1 MKNRLYIL
9 ITILFAAFVCFSCKS
24 EVDKAGKA
32 GAEKQKISIN
42 VKFPSLEKNILEDR
56 KAFLTDDELDE
67 IIGSY
72 SFTLTAKRNAA
83 SEAETLFSALSY
95 EELRDFS
102 DEILTGSWIF
112 TLLAYSRETRELCL
126 SGTDTATISSE
137 NVSLNFEMQYVEDA
151 AGVFEFKI
159 PIEKYTDEEDFS
171 YGYHKIVVKSFASP
185 NQDYL
190 VFPNGANKEKVST
203 AVDVNS
209 EGTGES
215 YSCTYSITLGVGKYM
230 VFIYEP
236 MSHTGLTVNDYYAYP
251 KQNELA
257 YIYGGVTTEK
267 DYTNLLANTVQD
279 VDVELYVGPGYAE
292 ELSDFSVIGAEDNQ
306 KYFPTI
312 DYDYNNETGWLTYKN
327 SHQKDLLLPK
337 LTFDDKYLIGW
348 YTDEECT
355 QKADYVNYNQCNYT
369 TDTLSSVVYF
379 WYDIAKV
386 SGKLKLYA
394 KFAPRY
400 NILIDTDG
408 GRLSYNRPNNYYDE
422 ELVAPAE
429 GSSVYTLQ
437 NCAYET
443 SVGVF
448 SADKDGYVFV
458 GWYNDSAYTSPI
470 ENSKLNINLNTTETI
485 NIYARFIESTAR
497 MDIKY
502 VYIYNDTETDITIN
516 NYEQYVQAGSARNDG
531 TVNIYLDERYT
542 PSRDGFEFLGW
553 YYDSDFE
560 NELDYDSYF
569 SRYQYILS
577 IKDFDPDKEI
587 KIYSKWFEYANDTV
601 NVTVKNYTQNNLKVK
616 MTSNSSGT
624 LSFQAV
630 SLDETNPKTYTEYVW
645 YVNGEKAQ
653 GENNDSFQYRIYE
666 TVEGVTTNFYT
677 DSSIL
682 ISFVAKINNDDASLD
697 LLLDLETEVSISF
710 AEYNSNGLKM
720 TCEEVTVVDD
730 QKITHNC
737 YKFTVS
743 SITESLVL
751 DDSYC
756 FWYMNG
762 ARQGQDALGNLTGQS
777 AFLLEKTTTLAGY
790 YLITCELL
798 ISDTNP
804 IESYSASYAFI
815 KQSN

>member
-83 SEAETLFSALSY
+83 SEAETLSSALSY

-267 DYTNLLANTVQD
+267 DYSNLLANTVQD
-279 VDVELYVGPGYAE
+279 VDVELYVGRGLEDA
-292 ELSDFSVIGAEDNQ
+292 LADLTVVGSSDHQLN
-306 KYFPTI
+306 FPTI
-312 DYDYNNETGWLTYKN
+312 EYDYNNETGWITYKN
-327 SHQKDLLLPK
+327 SQQKDLLLPK
-337 LTFDDKYLIGW
+337 LTLEDKYLIGW

-355 QKADYVNYNQCNYT
+355 QKADYVNYNKCNDT
-369 TDTLSSVVYF
+369 TDLLNSVVYF

-394 KFAPRY
+394 KFAPKY
-400 NILIDTDG
+400 DILVDTDG
-408 GRLSYNRPNNYYDE
+408 GTLNCSTEGNYIESVEDP
-422 ELVAPAE
+422 VE
-429 GSSVYTLQ
+429 GSSVYTLK
-437 NCAYET
+437 NCAFEY
-443 SVGVF
+443 
-448 SADKDGYVFV
+448 
-458 GWYNDSAYTSPI
+458 I
-470 ENSKLNINLNTTETI
+470 I
-485 NIYARFIESTAR
+485 NIYNFKASKIGVDGSATAVFIGWYLDEAHTTKATGAINKDFTGKDSDGNPLKLYAYFIDNDAT
-497 MDIKY
+497 MDVKIM
-502 VYIYNDTETDITIN
+502 DGETDITSSITQN
-516 NYEQYVQAGSARNDG
+516 SYSNYIQMNTSGRFSVSIQESATPPAKDG
-531 TVNIYLDERYT
+531 YAFT
-542 PSRDGFEFLGW
+542 GW
-553 YYDSDFE
+553 YSDPDFE
-560 NELDYDSYF
+560 NPLTYKSTYREYSYNFEGLDKFIPGGTIYIYAKYEPLVSPSLNISVQSYEENDLEL
-569 SRYQYILS
+569 
-577 IKDFDPDKEI
+577 
-587 KIYSKWFEYANDTV
+587 
-601 NVTVKNYTQNNLKVK
+601 
-616 MTSNSSGT
+616 
-624 LSFQAV
+624 
-630 SLDETNPKTYTEYVW
+630 TYTENNGVLTVTASPITTGTTYESYTW
-645 YVNGEKAQ
+645 LVNG
-653 GENNDSFQYRIYE
+653 
-666 TVEGVTTNFYT
+666 
-677 DSSIL
+677 SIL
-682 ISFVAKINNDDASLD
+682 PEENSNTLNYTLYTNEGGSQTPVYTSGSTIFISCIAKRDSDNDDRDDASLE
-697 LLLDLETEVSISF
+697 LLLDINAELEVSYEGTEDVDELIFQIQYCKGSSISDGAKKITDLAYDDFASGIPIEGLSAGEWTFRITGKRQTDEWDEELQDYLYEDVIQGTETE
-710 AEYNSNGLKM
+710 
-720 TCEEVTVVDD
+720 
-730 QKITHNC
+730 Q
-737 YKFTVS
+737 
-743 SITESLVL
+743 L
-751 DDSYC
+751 DYGK
-756 FWYMNG
+756 NNI
-762 ARQGQDALGNLTGQS
+762 R
-777 AFLLEKTTTLAGY
+777 
-790 YLITCELL
+790 IEL
-798 ISDTNP
+798 N
-804 IESYSASYAFI
+804 
-815 KQSN
+815 